1 MKRRLVRLYSFQR
14 NFLYQDHER
23 CYIPRV
29 LDKAGDGYFRFLTGD
44 RTFVD
49 PPAPKNRHEGMDL
62 KPVISAPLNDER
74 DPQRVK
80 NEFSAT
86 VAAMMNDAGMKNL

>member
-1 MKRRLVRLYSFQR
+1 MLIL
-14 NFLYQDHER
+14 
-23 CYIPRV
+23 
-29 LDKAGDGYFRFLTGD
+29 
-44 RTFVD
+44 
-49 PPAPKNRHEGMDL
+49 PAPKDRHEGMDL

-86 VAAMMNDAGMKNL
+86 VAAMMNDAGMKNLLNLKYYLITYTYTFNWRYPENGADVV